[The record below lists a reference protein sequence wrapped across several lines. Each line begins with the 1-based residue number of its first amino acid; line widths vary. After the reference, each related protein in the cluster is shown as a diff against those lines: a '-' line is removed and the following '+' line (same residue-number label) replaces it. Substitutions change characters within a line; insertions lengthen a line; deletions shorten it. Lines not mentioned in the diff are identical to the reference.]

1 MNIDTSFSAGF
12 ISHDS
17 APEIVFYG
25 GWWGGSK
32 S

>member
-17 APEIVFYG
+17 ASEIVFYG
-25 GWWGGSK
+25 S
-32 S
+32 